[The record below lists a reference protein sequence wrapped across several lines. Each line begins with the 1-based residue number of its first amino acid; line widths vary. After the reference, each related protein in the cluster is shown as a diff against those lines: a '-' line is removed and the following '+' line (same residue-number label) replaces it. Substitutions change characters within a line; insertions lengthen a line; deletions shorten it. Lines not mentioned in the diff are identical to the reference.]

1 MASGYG
7 SGIMRSLRVASIGLV
22 LGALA
27 LPTFADAA
35 DIPVGTP
42 ASPEIAATSREW
54 TLTLGGYVMA
64 QPEFFGSDDYEFAF
78 KPIISI
84 SRADRLSR
92 FYSFNDNP
100 SIALFD
106 TGVFEAGLTGKLDW
120 KRDSSDN
127 RALYGLNDVDYAI
140 ELGGYAQWYPVDW
153 LRLRGDL
160 RYGFGGFEG
169 VVADLAADAIYHS
182 DLWGGMTFSAGP
194 RMTLTSSGFVDAYF
208 GISEAEAFN
217 SPNYYAPYD
226 PGGGVYSVGVGGQVF
241 KDFGNGFRGSVFGEY
256 RYLTGDAAD
265 SPIVIQNGDR
275 NQFQTGVSLSYTFF
289 LGFE

>member
-7 SGIMRSLRVASIGLV
+7 SGIMRSLRVASVGFL

-27 LPTFADAA
+27 LPTFAEAA
-35 DIPVGTP
+35 DIPLGEPVSP
-42 ASPEIAATSREW
+42 AVAAASREW
-54 TLTLGGYVMA
+54 TLTVGGYAMA

-92 FYSFNDNP
+92 FTSFNDNA

-106 TGVFEAGLTGKLDW
+106 TGIFEAGIVGKLDW
-120 KRDSSDN
+120 ERDSSDS
-127 RALYGLNDVDYAI
+127 RALKGLDDVDFAF
-140 ELGGYAQWYPVDW
+140 EVGGYAQWYPVDW
-153 LRLRGDL
+153 LRLRGEL

-169 VVADLAADAIYHS
+169 VVADLAADAIYRS
-182 DLWGGMTFSAGP
+182 DWWGGVTFSAGP
-194 RMTLTSSGFVDAYF
+194 RLTLTSSGFVDAYF
-208 GISEAEAFN
+208 GISDEEAFT
-217 SPNYYAPYD
+217 SPNFYPPYD
-226 PGGGVYSVGVGGQVF
+226 PGGGIYSVGVGGQIL